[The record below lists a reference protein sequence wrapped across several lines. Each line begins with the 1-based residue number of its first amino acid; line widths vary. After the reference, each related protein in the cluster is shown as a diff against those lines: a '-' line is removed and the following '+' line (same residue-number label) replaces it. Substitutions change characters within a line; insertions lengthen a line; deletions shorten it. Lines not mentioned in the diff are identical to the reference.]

1 MVKEE
6 GFNVKRRE
14 FLERTLL
21 GGAAVHA
28 GASTPD
34 TSTPQARAGDAQVAG
49 SPPAQMLRE
58 GEIVIERSMVGRPHE
73 GKVLAAIQP
82 HSDDIPL
89 FAGGT
94 VAKLINEGYTGCLI
108 RMTNDE
114 KAGRG
119 ATTGEVVLNNE
130 RDNDAVAKVLGL
142 TKVFN
147 FNYRN
152 HRMDNESRQ
161 EIRGRLIHL
170 FRLLKVDTIICY
182 DPWGHYEE
190 NPDHY
195 VTAQV
200 VESACWMA
208 GSSRDYAEQLQAGLE
223 PHGVREKYYF
233 ARGPQL
239 VNRIVDISGSID
251 RKVESN
257 RVNVTQ
263 GPAGENG
270 AALRARLAS
279 RNQRLPILGDNDETA
294 NRQYIK
300 RIVLDVDSQRLRG
313 VPSDRE
319 LGRRY
324 ELEWAEAFHHIGPAA
339 NRLDQYIATNA
350 VAL

>member
-1 MVKEE
+1 MQ
-6 GFNVKRRE
+6 RRE
-14 FLERTLL
+14 FLERFVGGGALL
-21 GGAAVHA
+21 GTRPRASSQTASQQQQTNAAA
-28 GASTPD
+28 
-34 TSTPQARAGDAQVAG
+34 
-49 SPPAQMLRE
+49 PAETIRE
-58 GEIVIERSMVGRPHE
+58 GEIVIERPATGQPHK

-94 VAKLINEGYTGCLI
+94 VAKLIAEGYTGCLI

-119 ATTGEVVLNNE
+119 ATTGEVILNNE
-130 RDNDAVAKVLGL
+130 RDNDEVARVLGL

-147 FNYRN
+147 LNYRN

-161 EIRGRLIHL
+161 EIRGRLIYL
-170 FRLLKVDTIICY
+170 FRLLKVDTIVCY

-200 VESACWMA
+200 VESAAWMA
-208 GSSRDYAEQLQAGLE
+208 GSDKDYVEQLHAGLQ

-239 VNRIVDISGSID
+239 INRVVDISTTID

-263 GPAGENG
+263 GPAGESG
-270 AALRARLAS
+270 ARLRATLAA
-279 RNQRLPILGDNDETA
+279 RKQRLPILGDDDERA

-300 RIVLDVDSQRLRG
+300 EILLDLDSDRLRG
-313 VPSDRE
+313 VPSDRQ

-324 ELEWAEAFHHIGPAA
+324 GLEWAEAFHYIGPRP
-339 NRLDQYIATNA
+339 NKLDEYIARQA
-350 VAL
+350 VPL

>member
-1 MVKEE
+1 M
-6 GFNVKRRE
+6 KRRE
-14 FLERTLL
+14 FLEQALT
-21 GGAAVHA
+21 GGALMGS
-28 GASTPD
+28 GAST
-34 TSTPQARAGDAQVAG
+34 SGGAG
-49 SPPAQMLRE
+49 STQQVTGNVPAQMLRE
-58 GEIVIERSMVGRPHE
+58 GQIVIERTMPGRPHQ

-94 VAKLINEGYTGCLI
+94 VAKLVREGYTGHLI

-119 ATTGEVVLNNE
+119 ATTGEIILNNE
-130 RDNDAVAKVLGL
+130 RDNDAVAKALGL
-142 TKVFN
+142 EKVFN
-147 FNYRN
+147 LNYRN

-161 EIRGRLIHL
+161 EMRGRLIHL
-170 FRLLKVDTIICY
+170 FRLLKVDTVVCY

-208 GSSRDYAEQLQAGLE
+208 GSRRDYVEQLEAGLQ

-239 VNRIVDISGSID
+239 INRVVDISATID
-251 RKVESN
+251 QKVASN
-257 RVNVTQ
+257 RANVTQ

-270 AALRARLAS
+270 ARLRAQLAAKKLQL
-279 RNQRLPILGDNDETA
+279 RILGTDDESA
-294 NRQYIK
+294 NLQYIK
-300 RIVLDVDSQRLRG
+300 HIVLDIDSDRLRG
-313 VPSDRE
+313 VPSDRG
-319 LGRRY
+319 LGQRFG
-324 ELEWAEAFHHIGPAA
+324 LEWAEAFHHVGPTPT
-339 NRLDQYIATNA
+339 RLDQFIAENA
-350 VAL
+350 VPLTP

>member
-1 MVKEE
+1 MQ
-6 GFNVKRRE
+6 RRE
-14 FLERTLL
+14 FLDTFLA
-21 GGAAVHA
+21 GGAFLGA
-28 GASTPD
+28 GPSPGQVSTSAD
-34 TSTPQARAGDAQVAG
+34 AAATAR
-49 SPPAQMLRE
+49 PAETMRE
-58 GEIVIERSMVGRPHE
+58 GTIVIERAAQGTPHQ

-82 HSDDIPL
+82 HSDDLPL

-94 VAKLINEGYTGCLI
+94 IAKLIQEGYTGYLI
-108 RMTNDE
+108 RTTNDE

-119 ATTGEVVLNNE
+119 ATPGEVIVNNE
-130 RDNDAVAKVLGL
+130 RDNDEVARVLGL
-142 TKVFN
+142 KKVFN

-170 FRLLKVDTIICY
+170 IRLLKVDTVVCY
-182 DPWGHYEE
+182 DPWGHHEE

-208 GSSRDYAEQLQAGLE
+208 GSNKDYVEQLEAGLQ
-223 PHGVREKYYF
+223 PHAVREKYYF

-239 VNRIVDISGSID
+239 VNRIVDIGATID

-263 GPAGENG
+263 GPAGESG
-270 AALRARLAS
+270 ARLRARLAEKGL
-279 RNQRLPILGDNDETA
+279 RLPILGDDDETA

-300 RIVLDVDSQRLRG
+300 HFVLDIDSQRLRG

-319 LGRRY
+319 VGQRFG
-324 ELEWAEAFHHIGPAA
+324 LEWAEAYYYIGPRP
-339 NRLDQYIATNA
+339 NMLDPYIEKHA
-350 VAL
+350 VPR

>member
-1 MVKEE
+1 MM
-6 GFNVKRRE
+6 KRRD
-14 FLERTLL
+14 FLGRTLAYGSAIGVGTHA
-21 GGAAVHA
+21 GGAA
-28 GASTPD
+28 GEPG
-34 TSTPQARAGDAQVAG
+34 QA
-49 SPPAQMLRE
+49 PAQSTADRPAQAYRE
-58 GEIVIERSMVGRPHE
+58 GELVIERSLSGRPHE

-94 VAKLINEGYTGCLI
+94 VAKLIGEGYTGCLI

-119 ATTGEVVLNNE
+119 RTTGEVVLNNE
-130 RDNDAVAKVLGL
+130 RDNDAVAKALGL
-142 TKVFN
+142 TRVVN
-147 FNYRN
+147 LNYRN

-161 EIRGRLIHL
+161 EMRGRLIHL
-170 FRLLKVDTIICY
+170 FRLLRVDTIVCY

-208 GSSRDYAEQLQAGLE
+208 GSSRDYVEQLDAGLE

-233 ARGPQL
+233 GRGPQL
-239 VNRIVDISGSID
+239 INRIVDISRTID
-251 RKVESN
+251 RKVASN

-270 AALRARLAS
+270 ARLRARLAAEN
-279 RNQRLPILGDNDETA
+279 RRLPILGNDDETA

-300 RIVLDVDSQRLRG
+300 HIVLDIDSMRLRG

-319 LGRRY
+319 LGQRFG
-324 ELEWAEAFHHIGPAA
+324 LEWAEAFHYIGAAA
-339 NRLDQYIATNA
+339 NQLDSYIAGNA
-350 VAL
+350 VPL

>member
-1 MVKEE
+1 M
-6 GFNVKRRE
+6 KRRE
-14 FLERTLL
+14 FLGTLAGGGVVRT
-21 GGAAVHA
+21 GIST
-28 GASTPD
+28 ASP
-34 TSTPQARAGDAQVAG
+34 ARAIEQ
-49 SPPAQMLRE
+49 PAAPTGARMFRE
-58 GEIVIERSMVGRPHE
+58 GEIVVERAASGKPHA

-82 HSDDIPL
+82 HSDDVPL

-94 VAKLINEGYTGCLI
+94 VAKLVREGYTGHLI

-119 ATTGEVVLNNE
+119 DTPGEVIVNNE
-130 RDNDAVAKVLGL
+130 RDNDAVAKALGL

-147 FNYRN
+147 LNYRN

-161 EIRGRLIHL
+161 EMRGRMIHL
-170 FRLLKVDTIICY
+170 FRLLKVDTVVCY

-208 GSSRDYAEQLQAGLE
+208 GSSRDYVEQLAAGLQ

-239 VNRIVDISGSID
+239 INRIVDISGTID
-251 RKVESN
+251 QKVESN

-270 AALRARLAS
+270 ARLRAQLAS
-279 RNQRLPILGDNDETA
+279 EKRRLPILGNDDETA

-300 RIVLDVDSQRLRG
+300 QVVLDLDSERLRG
-313 VPSDRE
+313 VPSDKAI
-319 LGRRY
+319 GRSY
-324 ELEWAEAFHHIGPAA
+324 GLEWAEAFHYIGPRA
-339 NRLDQYIATNA
+339 NKLDSY
-350 VAL
+350 VAENSVGL

>member
-1 MVKEE
+1 M
-6 GFNVKRRE
+6 KRRE
-14 FLERTLL
+14 FLEKALV
-21 GGAAVHA
+21 GGAVVQADASASTEREVEAQGAA
-28 GASTPD
+28 GA
-34 TSTPQARAGDAQVAG
+34 
-49 SPPAQMLRE
+49 PAEMLRQ
-58 GEIVIERSMVGRPHE
+58 GEVIIERPVPGRPHE

-94 VAKLINEGYTGCLI
+94 VAKLVNEGYSGYLI

-119 ATTGEVVLNNE
+119 TTVGAVVLNNE
-130 RDNDAVAKVLGL
+130 RDNDAVAKTLGL

-147 FNYRN
+147 LNYRN

-170 FRLLKVDTIICY
+170 FRLLRVDTILGY

-200 VESACWMA
+200 VEAACWMA
-208 GSSRDYAEQLQAGLE
+208 GSSRDYVEQLEAGLE
-223 PHGVREKYYF
+223 PHGVGEKYYF

-239 VNRIVDISGSID
+239 VNRIVDISATID
-251 RKVESN
+251 RKVDAN

-270 AALRARLAS
+270 ARLRALLAAKQ
-279 RNQRLPILGDNDETA
+279 QRLPLLGNDDETA

-300 RIVLDVDSQRLRG
+300 HIVLDLDSMRLRA

-319 LGRRY
+319 IGRRY
-324 ELEWAEAFHHIGPAA
+324 GLEWAEAFHYIGPAE
-339 NRLDQYIATNA
+339 NRLARYIAENA
-350 VAL
+350 VPI

>member
-1 MVKEE
+1 VE

-14 FLERTLL
+14 FLEKTLL
-21 GGAAVHA
+21 GGTAVHA
-28 GASTPD
+28 GASPPATF
-34 TSTPQARAGDAQVAG
+34 TSQPRAADAQVAG
-49 SPPAQMLRE
+49 RPPAQMLRE
-58 GEIVIERSMVGRPHE
+58 GDIVIERSVPGRPHE

-94 VAKLINEGYTGCLI
+94 VAKLMSEGYTGCLI

-130 RDNDAVAKVLGL
+130 RDNDAVAKALGL

-170 FRLLKVDTIICY
+170 FRLLKVDTVICY

-208 GSSRDYAEQLQAGLE
+208 GSSRDYVEQLQAGLE
-223 PHGVREKYYF
+223 PHGVRERYYF

-279 RNQRLPILGDNDETA
+279 RNQRLAILGDNDETA

-300 RIVLDVDSQRLRG
+300 HIVLDVDSERLRG

-324 ELEWAEAFHHIGPAA
+324 GLEWAEAFHHIGPSA

-350 VAL
+350 VAI

>member
-1 MVKEE
+1 MQ
-6 GFNVKRRE
+6 RRE
-14 FLERTLL
+14 FLERFVA
-21 GGAAVHA
+21 GGALVRA
-28 GASTPD
+28 GSAPGQSP
-34 TSTPQARAGDAQVAG
+34 TSTQQA
-49 SPPAQMLRE
+49 SPAAPAETIRE
-58 GEIVIERSMVGRPHE
+58 GEIVIERALPGTPHQ

-94 VAKLINEGYTGCLI
+94 VAKLIDEGYTGYLI
-108 RMTNDE
+108 RTTNDE

-119 ATTGEVVLNNE
+119 ATTGEVIVNNE
-130 RDNDAVAKVLGL
+130 RDNDEVARVLGL

-147 FNYRN
+147 LNYRN

-161 EIRGRLIHL
+161 EMRGRLIHL
-170 FRLLKVDTIICY
+170 FRLLKVDTVVCH

-195 VTAQV
+195 VTAQI
-200 VESACWMA
+200 VESAAWMA
-208 GSSRDYAEQLQAGLE
+208 GSNKDYTEQLAAGLQ

-239 VNRIVDISGSID
+239 INRVVDITRVID
-251 RKVESN
+251 KKVESN

-263 GPAGENG
+263 GPAGEGG
-270 AALRARLAS
+270 AALRARLAAEKK
-279 RNQRLPILGDNDETA
+279 RLPILGDDDEAA

-300 RIVLDVDSQRLRG
+300 QFVLDLDSDRLRG

-319 LGRRY
+319 VGRRY
-324 ELEWAEAFHHIGPAA
+324 GLEWAEAFHYIGPRP
-339 NRLDQYIATNA
+339 NRLDQYIARNA
-350 VAL
+350 VPL

>member
-1 MVKEE
+1 VEQ
-6 GFNVKRRE
+6 FNMKRRE
-14 FLERTLL
+14 FFGKAFL
-21 GGAAVHA
+21 GSAAVHA
-28 GASTPD
+28 GASREDGRETYV
-34 TSTPQARAGDAQVAG
+34 QAPAGQPAG
-49 SPPAQMLRE
+49 MMRE
-58 GEIVIERSMVGRPHE
+58 GELVIERSIAGKPHK

-89 FAGGT
+89 FAGGA
-94 VAKLINEGYTGCLI
+94 VAKLIQEGYTGCLV

-130 RDNDAVAKVLGL
+130 RDNDAVAKALGL
-142 TKVFN
+142 TRVFN

-152 HRMDNESRQ
+152 HRMDNDSRQ
-161 EIRGRLIHL
+161 EMRGRLIHL
-170 FRLLKVDTIICY
+170 FRLLKVDTVICY
-182 DPWGHYEE
+182 DPSGHYEE

-208 GSSRDYAEQLQAGLE
+208 GSSRDYVEQLEAGLE
-223 PHGVREKYYF
+223 PHAVREKYYF

-239 VNRIVDISGSID
+239 VNRIVDISGHIE
-251 RKVESN
+251 RKVDSN

-270 AALRARLAS
+270 ARLRARLAS
-279 RNQRLPILGDNDETA
+279 QNQRLPILGDTDETA

-300 RIVLDVDSQRLRG
+300 HIVLDVDSQRLRG
-313 VPSDRE
+313 VPSDRDI
-319 LGRRY
+319 GRRY
-324 ELEWAEAFHHIGPAA
+324 GLKWAEAFHYVGPPAD
-339 NRLDQYIATNA
+339 RLSQYIAENA

>member
-1 MVKEE
+1 MQ
-6 GFNVKRRE
+6 RRQ
-14 FLERTLL
+14 FFERFIA
-21 GGAAVHA
+21 GGALV
-28 GASTPD
+28 GASPRGSSAVSSGQPAATRMADMVD
-34 TSTPQARAGDAQVAG
+34 TVGSGDVT
-49 SPPAQMLRE
+49 
-58 GEIVIERSMVGRPHE
+58 VERGLPGRPHE

-82 HSDDIPL
+82 HCDDIPL

-94 VAKLINEGYTGCLI
+94 VAKLVAEGYTGYLI
-108 RMTNDE
+108 RTTNDE

-119 ATTGEVVLNNE
+119 TTPGEVILNNE
-130 RDNDAVAKVLGL
+130 RDNDEVARALGL
-142 TKVFN
+142 TRVFN
-147 FNYRN
+147 LNYRN

-170 FRLLKVDTIICY
+170 FRLLKVDTIVCY

-208 GSSRDYAEQLQAGLE
+208 GSSKDYVEQLAVGLQ
-223 PHGVREKYYF
+223 PHAVAEKYYF

-239 VNRIVDISGSID
+239 VNRVVDVTGTID
-251 RKVESN
+251 RKVEAN

-263 GPAGENG
+263 GPAGESG
-270 AALRARLAS
+270 ARLRARLAAEQ
-279 RNQRLPILGDNDETA
+279 RRLPILGDDEETA

-300 RIVLDVDSQRLRG
+300 HFVLDIDSPRLRG

-319 LGRRY
+319 VGRRFG
-324 ELEWAEAFHHIGPAA
+324 LEWAEAFHYIGPRPSA
-339 NRLDQYIATNA
+339 LDQYIERNA
-350 VAL
+350 VSLAP

>member
-1 MVKEE
+1 M
-6 GFNVKRRE
+6 KRRE
-14 FLERTLL
+14 FLGKTLA
-21 GGAAVHA
+21 GGAVVRA
-28 GASTPD
+28 GAT
-34 TSTPQARAGDAQVAG
+34 TSGGGRLNEQVTGSARAEMA
-49 SPPAQMLRE
+49 RE
-58 GEIVIERSMVGRPHE
+58 GEIVVERSMPGRPHQ

-94 VAKLINEGYTGCLI
+94 VAKLVGEGYTGCLI

-119 ATTGEVVLNNE
+119 ATTGEIILNNE
-130 RDNDAVAKVLGL
+130 RDNDAVAKALGL

-147 FNYRN
+147 LNYRN

-161 EIRGRLIHL
+161 EMRGRLIHL
-170 FRLLKVDTIICY
+170 FRLLKVDTVVCY

-208 GSSRDYAEQLQAGLE
+208 GSSRDYVEQLAAGLQ
-223 PHGVREKYYF
+223 PHGVSEKYYF

-239 VNRIVDISGSID
+239 INRVVDISASID
-251 RKVESN
+251 QKVESN

-270 AALRARLAS
+270 AMLRARLAA
-279 RNQRLPILGDNDETA
+279 RKLRLPILGTDDDSA

-300 RIVLDVDSQRLRG
+300 QLVLDLFSDELRG
-313 VPSDRE
+313 IPSDKA

-324 ELEWAEAFHHIGPAA
+324 GLEWAEGFHHVGPRPG
-339 NRLDQYIATNA
+339 RLDAYIAENA
-350 VAL
+350 VPL

>member
-1 MVKEE
+1 M
-6 GFNVKRRE
+6 KRRE
-14 FLERTLL
+14 FLEQSLA
-21 GGAAVHA
+21 GGALV
-28 GASTPD
+28 
-34 TSTPQARAGDAQVAG
+34 RAGG
-49 SPPAQMLRE
+49 STSGGGPSNGQAATSAPAEMFRE
-58 GEIVIERSMVGRPHE
+58 GAIAVERSMPGRPHE

-94 VAKLINEGYTGCLI
+94 VAKLIREGYTGCLI

-119 ATTGEVVLNNE
+119 DTTGEIILNNE
-130 RDNDAVAKVLGL
+130 RDNDAVAKALGL
-142 TKVFN
+142 GKVFN
-147 FNYRN
+147 LNYRN

-161 EIRGRLIHL
+161 EMRGRLIDL
-170 FRLLKVDTIICY
+170 FRLLRVDTIFCY

-208 GSSRDYAEQLQAGLE
+208 GSSRDYVEQLEAGLK

-239 VNRIVDISGSID
+239 INRVVDISATID
-251 RKVESN
+251 QKVEAN

-270 AALRARLAS
+270 ARLRARLAAQK
-279 RNQRLPILGDNDETA
+279 RRLPILGADDETA

-300 RIVLDVDSQRLRG
+300 HIVLDLDSDGQRG
-313 VPSDRE
+313 VPSDRA
-319 LGRRY
+319 LGQRY
-324 ELEWAEAFHHIGPAA
+324 GLEWAEVFHHIGPRSS
-339 NRLDQYIATNA
+339 RLDQYIAENS
-350 VAL
+350 VPQ

>member
-1 MVKEE
+1 MWT
-6 GFNVKRRE
+6 RRT
-14 FLERTLL
+14 FLEALSTGSLATRHVTPGPTLL
-21 GGAAVHA
+21 KGRDAPEQ
-28 GASTPD
+28 STG
-34 TSTPQARAGDAQVAG
+34 SLRAE
-49 SPPAQMLRE
+49 MMRE
-58 GEIVIERSMVGRPHE
+58 GEIVIERALAGRPHA

-82 HSDDIPL
+82 HSDDLPL
-89 FAGGT
+89 FAAGT
-94 VAKLINEGYTGCLI
+94 VAKLVSEGYSGCLI

-130 RDNDAVAKVLGL
+130 RDNNAVAGALGL

-147 FNYRN
+147 LNYRN

-161 EIRGRLIHL
+161 EMRGRLIHI
-170 FRLLKVDTIICY
+170 FRLMKVDTIVCY

-195 VTAQV
+195 VTGQV

-208 GSSRDYAEQLQAGLE
+208 GSSRDYVEQLETGLK
-223 PHGVREKYYF
+223 PHAVREKYYF

-239 VNRIVDISGSID
+239 VNRIVDISGTID
-251 RKVESN
+251 RKVECN

-270 AALRARLAS
+270 ARLRARLAAEK
-279 RNQRLPILGDNDETA
+279 RRLPILGEDDETA

-300 RIVLDVDSQRLRG
+300 QFVLDLDSQSLRG

-319 LGRRY
+319 MGRPHG
-324 ELEWAEAFHHIGPAA
+324 LEWAEGFHYIGRPVS
-339 NRLDQYIATNA
+339 RLEEYIAENA
-350 VAL
+350 VALE

>member
-1 MVKEE
+1 M
-6 GFNVKRRE
+6 KRRE
-14 FLERTLL
+14 FFRRTLL
-21 GGAAVHA
+21 GGAAVGA
-28 GASTPD
+28 GSSTRE
-34 TSTPQARAGDAQVAG
+34 ARAVVAQVSDSG
-49 SPPAQMLRE
+49 PAEMLRE
-58 GEIVIERSMVGRPHE
+58 GERVIERPVAGRPHA

-94 VAKLINEGYTGCLI
+94 VAKLIHEGYSGCLI

-114 KAGRG
+114 KAVVG

-130 RDNDAVAKVLGL
+130 RDNDAVAKALGL

-147 FNYRN
+147 LNYRN

-161 EIRGRLIHL
+161 EVRGRLIHL
-170 FRLLKVDTIICY
+170 FRLLQVDTIVCY

-208 GSSRDYAEQLQAGLE
+208 GSIRDYVEQLEAGLK
-223 PHGVREKYYF
+223 PHAVREKYYF

-251 RKVESN
+251 QKVESN

-270 AALRARLAS
+270 ARLRARLAS
-279 RNQRLPILGDNDETA
+279 EKLRLPILGQDDATA
-294 NRQYIK
+294 NRAYIK
-300 RIVLDVDSQRLRG
+300 HIVLDLDSIAQRG

-324 ELEWAEAFHHIGPAA
+324 GLEWAEAFHYVGPAA
-339 NRLDQYIATNA
+339 SRLEQFIAKNA
-350 VAL
+350 VPL

>member
-1 MVKEE
+1 M
-6 GFNVKRRE
+6 KRRE
-14 FLERTLL
+14 FLEKTVASGITI
-21 GGAAVHA
+21 GGVSSVSNA
-28 GASTPD
+28 GSRATRDPR
-34 TSTPQARAGDAQVAG
+34 PQATPVQ
-49 SPPAQMLRE
+49 PAETFRE
-58 GEIVIERSMVGRPHE
+58 GEIVIERAASGRPHE

-82 HSDDIPL
+82 HSDDLSL
-89 FAGGT
+89 FAAGT
-94 VAKLINEGYTGCLI
+94 IAKLINEGYTGCLI

-130 RDNDAVAKVLGL
+130 RDNDAVAKALGL
-142 TKVFN
+142 TRVFN
-147 FNYRN
+147 LNYRN

-170 FRLLKVDTIICY
+170 FRLLEIDTIVCY

-208 GSSRDYAEQLQAGLE
+208 GSARDYVEQLEAGLQ
-223 PHGVREKYYF
+223 PHAVREKYYF

-239 VNRIVDISGSID
+239 VNRVVDITDSID
-251 RKVESN
+251 RKVECN

-270 AALRARLAS
+270 ARLKALLAS
-279 RNQRLPILGDNDETA
+279 RKQRLPILGNDDETA

-300 RIVLDVDSQRLRG
+300 QIVLDLDSMRLRG

-319 LGRRY
+319 IGRRY
-324 ELEWAEAFHHIGPAA
+324 GFEWAEAFHYVGPAA
-339 NRLDQYIATNA
+339 NRLDQYILDNA
-350 VAL
+350 VPL

>member
-1 MVKEE
+1 M
-6 GFNVKRRE
+6 KRRE
-14 FLERTLL
+14 FLEKTFA
-21 GGAAVHA
+21 GGVIAGAGVDSGAASIGLRGEA
-28 GASTPD
+28 TQTAAD
-34 TSTPQARAGDAQVAG
+34 QA
-49 SPPAQMLRE
+49 AQMYRE
-58 GEIVIERSMVGRPHE
+58 GEIVIERSAAGRPHE

-82 HSDDIPL
+82 HSDDLPL

-94 VAKLINEGYTGCLI
+94 VAKLMAEGYTGCLI

-114 KAGRG
+114 KAGLG

-142 TKVFN
+142 TRVFN
-147 FNYRN
+147 LNYRN

-161 EIRGRLIHL
+161 EMRGRLIHL
-170 FRLLKVDTIICY
+170 FRLLRVDTIVCY

-208 GSSRDYAEQLQAGLE
+208 GSSRDYVEQLEAGLK
-223 PHGVREKYYF
+223 PHAVREKYYF

-239 VNRIVDISGSID
+239 VNRIVDISASID
-251 RKVESN
+251 RKIESN

-270 AALRARLAS
+270 AQLRARLAA
-279 RNQRLPILGDNDETA
+279 RNQRLPILGNDAETA
-294 NRQYIK
+294 NRQYI
-300 RIVLDVDSQRLRG
+300 RHIVLDLDSMRLRG

-319 LGRRY
+319 LGRRFG
-324 ELEWAEAFHHIGPAA
+324 LEWAEAFHYIGPSAS
-339 NRLDQYIATNA
+339 RLDEYIAKNA
-350 VAL
+350 VPI

>member
-1 MVKEE
+1 M
-6 GFNVKRRE
+6 KRRE
-14 FLERTLL
+14 FLGKTLA
-21 GGAAVHA
+21 GGAVVRA
-28 GASTPD
+28 GAT
-34 TSTPQARAGDAQVAG
+34 TSDGRLNAQRTG
-49 SPPAQMLRE
+49 SAPAQMVRE
-58 GEIVIERSMVGRPHE
+58 GEIVIERSMPGRPHQ

-94 VAKLINEGYTGCLI
+94 VAKLVSEGYTGCLI

-119 ATTGEVVLNNE
+119 ATTGEIILNNE
-130 RDNDAVAKVLGL
+130 RDNDAVAKALGL

-147 FNYRN
+147 LNYRN

-161 EIRGRLIHL
+161 EMRGRLIHL
-170 FRLLKVDTIICY
+170 FRLLKVDTVVCY

-208 GSSRDYAEQLQAGLE
+208 GSSQDYVEQLAAGLQ
-223 PHGVREKYYF
+223 PHGVSEKYYF

-239 VNRIVDISGSID
+239 INRVVDISASID
-251 RKVESN
+251 QKVESN

-270 AALRARLAS
+270 AMLRARLAA
-279 RNQRLPILGDNDETA
+279 RKLRLPILGTDDDSA

-300 RIVLDVDSQRLRG
+300 QLVLDLFSDELRG
-313 VPSDRE
+313 IPSDKA
-319 LGRRY
+319 LGLRY
-324 ELEWAEAFHHIGPAA
+324 GLEWAEGFHHVGPRPG
-339 NRLDQYIATNA
+339 RLDRYIAENA
-350 VAL
+350 VPL

>member
-1 MVKEE
+1 MMQ
-6 GFNVKRRE
+6 RRE
-14 FLERTLL
+14 FFETFL
-21 GGAAVHA
+21 GGGALLRAAT
-28 GASTPD
+28 TPGD
-34 TSTPQARAGDAQVAG
+34 SATSNEQVSAA
-49 SPPAQMLRE
+49 PPAEMIRE
-58 GEIVIERSMVGRPHE
+58 GEIVIERAAPGSPHR

-94 VAKLINEGYTGCLI
+94 VAKLIDEGYTGYLI

-119 ATTGEVVLNNE
+119 ATTGEVIVNNE
-130 RDNDAVAKVLGL
+130 RDNDAVARVLGL
-142 TKVFN
+142 KKVFN
-147 FNYRN
+147 LNYRN

-161 EIRGRLIHL
+161 EMRGRLIHL
-170 FRLLKVDTIICY
+170 FRLLKVDTVVCY

-200 VESACWMA
+200 VESAAWMA
-208 GSSRDYAEQLQAGLE
+208 GSSKDYVEQLEAGLQ

-239 VNRIVDISGSID
+239 INRVVDISATID

-270 AALRARLAS
+270 ARLRARLAAQK
-279 RNQRLPILGDNDETA
+279 QRLPILGDNDETA

-300 RIVLDVDSQRLRG
+300 QFVLDLDSDRLRA

-319 LGRRY
+319 VGRRHG
-324 ELEWAEAFHHIGPAA
+324 LEWAEAFHYIGPGP
-339 NRLDQYIATNA
+339 NMLDQYIARNA
-350 VAL
+350 NPL

>member
-1 MVKEE
+1 MMWT
-6 GFNVKRRE
+6 RRT
-14 FLERTLL
+14 FLEALSTGPLATSRVMPRRPPLL
-21 GGAAVHA
+21 NAPDAAQPSQ
-28 GASTPD
+28 AS
-34 TSTPQARAGDAQVAG
+34 ARAEV
-49 SPPAQMLRE
+49 MRE
-58 GEIVIERSMVGRPHE
+58 GELVIERSLAGRPHV

-82 HSDDIPL
+82 HSDDLPL
-89 FAGGT
+89 FAAGT
-94 VAKLINEGYTGCLI
+94 VAKLVTEGYTGCLI

-119 ATTGEVVLNNE
+119 ATTGEIVLNNE
-130 RDNDAVAKVLGL
+130 RDNDAVAAALGL

-147 FNYRN
+147 LSYRN

-161 EIRGRLIHL
+161 EIRGRLIHI
-170 FRLLKVDTIICY
+170 FRLMKIDTIVCY
-182 DPWGHYEE
+182 DPWAHYEE

-195 VTAQV
+195 VTGQV
-200 VESACWMA
+200 VESASWMA
-208 GSSRDYAEQLQAGLE
+208 GSSRDYVEQLEGGLK
-223 PHGVREKYYF
+223 PHGVSEKYYF

-239 VNRIVDISGSID
+239 INRIVDISGSID
-251 RKVESN
+251 RKVECN

-270 AALRARLAS
+270 ARLRARLAAQK
-279 RNQRLPILGDNDETA
+279 RRLPILGDDDETA

-300 RIVLDVDSQRLRG
+300 QFVLDLDSPGLRG

-324 ELEWAEAFHHIGPAA
+324 GLEWAEGFHYIGPGGS
-339 NRLDQYIATNA
+339 RLEQYIAENA

>member
-1 MVKEE
+1 M
-6 GFNVKRRE
+6 KRRD
-14 FLERTLL
+14 FLERTIGYGALV
-21 GGAAVHA
+21 GGAAHPHVPHDLADMSAQTAA
-28 GASTPD
+28 G
-34 TSTPQARAGDAQVAG
+34 QGAQ
-49 SPPAQMLRE
+49 PYRQ
-58 GEIVIERSMVGRPHE
+58 GELVIERPVAGRPHE
-73 GKVLAAIQP
+73 GKILAAIQP

-94 VAKLINEGYTGCLI
+94 VAKLIAEGYTGCLI

-130 RDNDAVAKVLGL
+130 RDNEAVAKALGL
-142 TKVFN
+142 NRVFN
-147 FNYRN
+147 LNYRN

-161 EIRGRLIHL
+161 EMRGRLIHL
-170 FRLLKVDTIICY
+170 FRLMKVDTIVCY

-195 VTAQV
+195 VTAHV

-208 GSSRDYAEQLQAGLE
+208 GSNRDYVEQLDAGLK
-223 PHGVREKYYF
+223 PHAVREKYYF

-239 VNRIVDISGSID
+239 INRIVDISGSID

-270 AALRARLAS
+270 ARLRARLAAEN
-279 RNQRLPILGDNDETA
+279 RRLPILGSDDETA

-300 RIVLDVDSQRLRG
+300 HIVLDVDSMRLRG

-319 LGRRY
+319 LGQRFG
-324 ELEWAEAFHHIGPAA
+324 LEWAEAFHYIGPAA
-339 NRLDQYIATNA
+339 NHLDPYIAANA
-350 VAL
+350 VPL

>member
-1 MVKEE
+1 M
-6 GFNVKRRE
+6 KRRE
-14 FLERTLL
+14 FLGKTLA
-21 GGAAVHA
+21 GGAVVRA
-28 GASTPD
+28 GATTSGGGRLSEQSTG
-34 TSTPQARAGDAQVAG
+34 ST
-49 SPPAQMLRE
+49 PAQMVRE
-58 GEIVIERSMVGRPHE
+58 GEIVIERSMPGRPHQ

-94 VAKLINEGYTGCLI
+94 VAKLVREGYTGCLI

-119 ATTGEVVLNNE
+119 ATTGEIILNNE
-130 RDNDAVAKVLGL
+130 RDNDAVAKALGL
-142 TKVFN
+142 EKVFN
-147 FNYRN
+147 LNYRN

-161 EIRGRLIHL
+161 EMRGRLIHL
-170 FRLLKVDTIICY
+170 FRLLKVDTVVCY

-208 GSSRDYAEQLQAGLE
+208 GSSRDYVEQLAAGLQ
-223 PHGVREKYYF
+223 PHGVSEKYYF

-239 VNRIVDISGSID
+239 INRVVDITASID
-251 RKVESN
+251 QKVESN

-270 AALRARLAS
+270 AMLRARLAA
-279 RNQRLPILGDNDETA
+279 RKLRLPILGTDDDSA

-300 RIVLDVDSQRLRG
+300 QLVLDLFSDELRG
-313 VPSDRE
+313 IPSDKA

-324 ELEWAEAFHHIGPAA
+324 GLEWAEAFHHVGPRPG
-339 NRLDQYIATNA
+339 RLDQYIAENA
-350 VAL
+350 VPL

>member
-1 MVKEE
+1 M
-6 GFNVKRRE
+6 KRRE
-14 FLERTLL
+14 FFEKTLA
-21 GGAAVHA
+21 GGVVV
-28 GASTPD
+28 
-34 TSTPQARAGDAQVAG
+34 RAGGTRSDGGRLNEQAAG
-49 SPPAQMLRE
+49 SAPAQMVPE
-58 GEIVIERSMVGRPHE
+58 GEIVIERSMPGRPHQ

-94 VAKLINEGYTGCLI
+94 VAKLIREGYTGCLI

-119 ATTGEVVLNNE
+119 ATTGEIILNNE
-130 RDNDAVAKVLGL
+130 RDNDAVAKALGL
-142 TKVFN
+142 AKVFN
-147 FNYRN
+147 LNYRN

-170 FRLLKVDTIICY
+170 FRLLKVDTVMCY

-208 GSSRDYAEQLQAGLE
+208 GSSRDYVEQLEAGLQ
-223 PHGVREKYYF
+223 PHGVSEKYYF

-239 VNRIVDISGSID
+239 INRVVDISASID
-251 RKVESN
+251 QKVESN

-270 AALRARLAS
+270 AMLRARLAA
-279 RNQRLPILGDNDETA
+279 RKLRLPILGTDDDSA

-300 RIVLDVDSQRLRG
+300 QFVLDLFSDELRG
-313 VPSDRE
+313 IPSDKA

-324 ELEWAEAFHHIGPAA
+324 GLEWAEGFHHVGPRPG
-339 NRLDQYIATNA
+339 RLDQYIAENA
-350 VAL
+350 IPL